1 MEIKKIGENMNNQ
14 ESNTIEIDV
23 LSLLKT
29 IWRKKFFIL
38 VTAVLGA
45 GLAFVYSSF
54 LVTPQYDSTTRIY
67 VVSQNVEAGAGL
79 TNQDL
84 QAGSYLVKDYK
95 EIILSQDVLTQVA
108 TELNL
113 NENLKEKVS
122 VSIPVD
128 TRIVSISVRD
138 ADPNEAARIAN
149 SLRTFAAQKI
159 VEVTKVSDV
168 TTLEEAVPAEEPTT
182 PNTKRNII
190 LGLLAGGILATGLVL
205 VMEVLDDRVKR
216 PQDIEEV
223 MGLTLLGV
231 VPDSKKLK

>member
-1 MEIKKIGENMNNQ
+1 MNNQ
-14 ESNTIEIDV
+14 EVNAIEIDV
-23 LSLLKT
+23 LFLLKT
-29 IWRKKFFIL
+29 IWRKKFLIL
-38 VTAVLGA
+38 LTAVLTA

-79 TNQDL
+79 TNQEL
-84 QAGSYLVKDYK
+84 QAGTYLAKDYR

-113 NENLKEKVS
+113 KESLKEKIS

-149 SLRTFAAQKI
+149 SLRTFAVQKV
-159 VEVTKVSDV
+159 VEVTKVSNV

-182 PNTKRNII
+182 PNTKRNIL

-205 VMEVLDDRVKR
+205 VMEFLDDRVKR

-223 MGLTLLGV
+223 MGLTLLGI

>member
-1 MEIKKIGENMNNQ
+1 MNNQ
-14 ESNTIEIDV
+14 EMNTIEIDI
-23 LSLLKT
+23 LLLLKT
-29 IWRKKFFIL
+29 IWRKKFLIIL
-38 VTAVLGA
+38 TALFGA
-45 GLAFVYSSF
+45 GIAFVYSSF
-54 LVTPQYDSTTRIY
+54 LVTPQFDSTTRIY

-79 TNQDL
+79 TSQEL
-84 QAGSYLVKDYK
+84 QAGTYLVKDYK

-113 NENLKEKVS
+113 KESLKEKIS

-182 PNTKRNII
+182 PNIKRNIL
-190 LGLLAGGILATGLVL
+190 LGLLAGGILATGIILA
-205 VMEVLDDRVKR
+205 MEVLDDRVKR

-231 VPDSKKLK
+231 VPDFKKLK

>member
-14 ESNTIEIDV
+14 EMNTIEIDI
-23 LSLLKT
+23 LLLLKT
-29 IWRKKFFIL
+29 IWRKKFLIII
-38 VTAVLGA
+38 TALFGA
-45 GLAFVYSSF
+45 GIAFVYSSF
-54 LVTPQYDSTTRIY
+54 LVTPQFDSTTRIY

-79 TNQDL
+79 TSQEL
-84 QAGSYLVKDYK
+84 QAGTYLVKDYK

>member
-1 MEIKKIGENMNNQ
+1 MNNQ

-29 IWRKKFFIL
+29 IWRKKIFIL

-79 TNQDL
+79 TNQEL
-84 QAGSYLVKDYK
+84 QAGTYLVKDYK

-149 SLRTFAAQKI
+149 SAAQKI

>member
-1 MEIKKIGENMNNQ
+1 MNNQ
-14 ESNTIEIDV
+14 EMNTIEIDI
-23 LSLLKT
+23 LLLLKT
-29 IWRKKFFIL
+29 IWRKKFLIII
-38 VTAVLGA
+38 TALFGA
-45 GLAFVYSSF
+45 GIAFVYSSF
-54 LVTPQYDSTTRIY
+54 LVTPQFDSTTRIY

-79 TNQDL
+79 TSQEL
-84 QAGSYLVKDYK
+84 QAGTYLVKDYK

-128 TRIVSISVRD
+128 TRIISISVRD

-182 PNTKRNII
+182 PNIKRNIL
-190 LGLLAGGILATGLVL
+190 LGLLAGGILATGIILA
-205 VMEVLDDRVKR
+205 MEVLDDRVKR